1 MKDGKVFGKI
11 NILDFFVLLVIVL
24 LVIGAILKFGKFN
37 NKTDES
43 SAQTIEY
50 KIEVKSIREFTI
62 NALASGDTVYDSQT
76 GVNIGKITN
85 VEKKSAETYDVAEN
99 GEIIEVYNPYRY
111 DIVITIETPGDVSKD
126 AYYANKTIE
135 LKLDSEKKIETKY
148 AKTTGKIMEINTK

>member
-43 SAQTIEY
+43 STQTIEY

-85 VEKKSAETYDVAEN
+85 VEKKPAETYDVAEN
-99 GEIIEVYNPYRY
+99 GEIMKVYNPYRY
-111 DIVITIETPGDVSKD
+111 DIVITIETPGDASKD

-148 AKTTGKIMEINTK
+148 AKTTGKLMEINAI

>member
-1 MKDGKVFGKI
+1 MTVTRSLSFEQ
-11 NILDFFVLLVIVL
+11 NELFELTVSF
-24 LVIGAILKFGKFN
+24 GAILKFGKFN

-43 SAQTIEY
+43 STQTIEY

-85 VEKKSAETYDVAEN
+85 VEKKPAETYDVAEN
-99 GEIIEVYNPYRY
+99 GEIMKVYNPYRY
-111 DIVITIETPGDVSKD
+111 DIVITIETPGDTSKD

-148 AKTTGKIMEINTK
+148 AKTTGKIMEINAK

>member
-43 SAQTIEY
+43 STQTIEY

-85 VEKKSAETYDVAEN
+85 VEKKPAETYDVAEN
-99 GEIIEVYNPYRY
+99 GEIMKVYNPYRY
-111 DIVITIETPGDVSKD
+111 DIVITIETPGDTSKD

-148 AKTTGKIMEINTK
+148 AKTTGKIMEINAK

>member
-43 SAQTIEY
+43 STQTIEY

-85 VEKKSAETYDVAEN
+85 VEKKPAETYDVAEN
-99 GEIIEVYNPYRY
+99 GEIMTVYNPYRY
-111 DIVITIETPGDVSKD
+111 DIVITIETPGDASKD

-148 AKTTGKIMEINTK
+148 AKTTGKIMEINAK

>member
-43 SAQTIEY
+43 STQTIEY

-62 NALASGDTVYDSQT
+62 NALASGDTVYDYQT

-85 VEKKSAETYDVAEN
+85 VEKKPAETYDVAEN
-99 GEIIEVYNPYRY
+99 GEIMKVYNPYRY
-111 DIVITIETPGDVSKD
+111 DIVITIETPGDASKD

-148 AKTTGKIMEINTK
+148 AKTTGKIMEINAK

>member
-43 SAQTIEY
+43 STQTIEY

-85 VEKKSAETYDVAEN
+85 VERKPAETYDVAEN
-99 GEIIEVYNPYRY
+99 GEIMKVYNPYRY
-111 DIVITIETPGDVSKD
+111 DIVITIETPGDASKD

-148 AKTTGKIMEINTK
+148 AKTTGKIMEINAK

>member
-43 SAQTIEY
+43 STQTIEY

-85 VEKKSAETYDVAEN
+85 VEKKPAETYDVAEN
-99 GEIIEVYNPYRY
+99 GEIMKVYNPYRY
-111 DIVITIETPGDVSKD
+111 DIVITIETPGDASKD

-148 AKTTGKIMEINTK
+148 AKTTGKIMEINAK